1 MRDEVK
7 KNHKNEKS
15 FLGSILAFLDFRK
28 FFKNPLFIYGAIIF
42 VIIAGLIF
50 IFASLFLPARTI
62 DESLIIKNIKIK
74 QVATIIIGQPIKW
87 TVLVKRSDINSGQY
101 LVKLP
106 KKADN
111 IKISLIKGEQAEKI
125 LSAGLEKTPFSDR
138 QKQSALNDK
147 KGNLLFRFANFLFA
161 DLEQAAS
168 DAVQN
173 ALEAITQPENPD
185 IIKTSDSTIVD
196 LSQQA
201 MSEAEQ
207 PAASINSGQAKQE
220 EKKAEKEQAKEQEEQ
235 QVAPAT
241 PDSPVIPASAG
252 IQGEGADTN
261 TNLDS
266 PVPLSVENSDVA
278 KQGNNNTSPAPEETP
293 AEYVQISYETPSPE
307 IIEQETNT
315 GKLVTI
321 SSSDTGIINCE
332 TLNPRTAGGA
342 TSNDGA
348 TSLLQ
353 SAGASISGAFLNIL
367 SAIKK
372 YLFADLEQAVNEIIN
387 FQLPIFN
394 ELSNDSISKDT
405 ETPTTE
411 IIVPTL
417 EEPAETPAPVE
428 EQLVIEA
435 PAETPTE
442 ITMPVE
448 ETPAPAET
456 PEPVEVRLPQVESVT
471 AADAAYQECL
481 AQQVPLTDVLAFTN
495 IPEIYKVGQEDKI
508 KIKWKSNGNQ
518 NMDFHAY
525 DLNNN
530 GKLDYVEWIV
540 PHLSDQVFDIIY
552 ISKAFRLDENKQIA
566 EDIYDTVATQ
576 DNQWATVQ
584 SNEWLRFTFE
594 SLVDSTK
601 NIDIYAKPTSE
612 VGLAYLEVYRENG
625 DQVIA
630 TLYIDHEDYYH
641 VSTANLG
648 DNPTDVFDFK
658 IIGGVDID
666 YVQDAA
672 CTAGK
677 SGNWNDST
685 VWTCA
690 KIPDSSDTVTISNAS
705 YTVTV
710 TADAAAS
717 TLSISAGTL
726 NIQTFAV
733 AVTGAVQITGTG
745 TISGSTGVLTGGSYD
760 VQSGTI
766 SAILGG
772 TGIAL
777 TKTTSGTVVL
787 SGANTFTG
795 GVTLSAGTLDLRAAT
810 ALGTGTL
817 TINGGSFKKSTFG
830 TLTLTTNNVQAW
842 NGDFSIADSSYTI
855 DFGTGA
861 ITLSANRAITVNSGN
876 MIFGGA
882 IGDGG
887 NAYTITLTGAGSIAF
902 TGANTYD
909 GLTTVSSGGLI
920 LSGDNSAASGG
931 VTLTAGTLD
940 LRSATALGTGT
951 LTITGGSL
959 KKATIGVLTLTTNNP
974 MSWNGDFS
982 MAASSYGIDFGTGAI
997 TLGGNRTITASSS
1010 GFIFGGAI
1018 GDGGNAYTLTK
1029 AGSSDLTLSGANT
1042 YTGLT
1047 TISAGT
1053 LTLSGDNTAA
1063 SGGVTLTA
1071 GTLNV
1076 NSATALGTGTLTI
1089 NGGTISNTSGGSITN
1104 TKNNAQAWNSDF
1116 TFSISTWAVALN
1128 LGTGAVTLGGNIQVT
1143 TATGSGSN
1151 VFTIGGAIGDGGNG
1165 YTLTKAGHRNLI
1177 LNGANTYT
1185 GLTTVSAGVLTLAG
1199 DNSAASGGVTLN
1211 SGATL
1216 NINSA
1221 TALGTGTFTING
1233 GTISNT
1239 SGGTIT
1245 NTENNIQAWN
1255 GDFTLYQGTALNL
1268 GTGAVTLSGNRQVT
1282 TSSFYSTLTIG
1293 GAIGDNGNSYTLTFT
1308 TVGYGGVVVLSGN
1321 NTYTGLTT
1329 VTPVSTFSLTL
1340 SGDNTAASGGVT
1352 LNAGGL
1358 YINSATALGTGT
1370 LTINGGGIGSS
1381 NSTTI
1386 TTNNIQNW
1394 NGNFTC
1400 SNSTVGLGTGAVTLG
1415 GNIQIT
1421 MVWGTLTVG
1430 GAIGDS
1436 GSGYTL
1442 TLAGNNST
1450 LILSGANTYTGA
1462 TTITGTT
1469 STNFLRLSNALAA
1482 QYSTVTVSV
1491 ANGLK
1496 FGTSIGTFTIGGLSG
1511 ASNFVLA
1518 DTGSTAITLQAGG
1531 NNANTTYS
1539 GIMSGT
1545 SGALTKQ
1552 GSGTLILSGVNTYT
1566 GDTIISAGTLQNGVA
1581 DSFKSATTT
1590 ISSGATLDLSTFNLT
1605 LAGSTSFANN
1615 GTLKLYG
1622 DQTVTNAPTN
1632 GVGSTVEYNATAG
1645 SRAIKSWTYTNAILK
1660 INGTG
1665 GTFTLPADPA
1675 CTGITL
1681 AAGTLAGSTQA
1692 ITTGGFTMSGG
1703 TFTGS
1708 GAMAVNGNLTYSSGT
1723 NSHTGAW
1730 TQGTGNLGWN
1740 TGATYIQNYQAASGA
1755 IITLSTRAVAKSI
1768 TVPTDATVN
1777 LGSNYFQSWNASNDQ
1792 LSLQGTWSATTGYVL
1807 VSAFSSRSNS
1817 NPIQV
1822 GTVELRMQSSDDVWT
1837 QSGSIQC
1844 GTLRILG
1851 DSGTNKATL
1860 TLAGNM
1866 NAGAVVI
1873 GHTIGVAIYSTSGVL
1888 NLGSGT
1894 HTIASIVQGNA
1905 ANLNDAIDFGTSNTS
1920 ITGSANFT
1928 GIAVSN
1934 TSATVNFTGTTGTP
1948 TLTTAGATM
1957 PNMVVN
1963 NNGVTSFT
1971 VADTPLTTGS
1981 FTLTAGK
1988 FTAPATMTASSVLL
2002 TAGTFTA
2009 GANLNNS
2016 GNWTN
2021 NGATFTNSSGTV
2033 TLTGATPTI
2042 GGTSA
2047 NTFYNLTAITA
2058 DQVIVFPQAST
2069 TTISGTL
2076 KLEGASGHNILLK
2089 SDEAGSDGS
2098 KAHRAR
2104 VDIAAVLDNHSNGYF
2119 QYVTPYDND
2128 ASNGAAQPIQQQ
2140 NCVDGG
2146 NNLGWLFNVLPVA
2159 SSVLIDGVATDV
2171 ILTEGTTHNVVCA
2184 GTVTDLNGYAD
2195 ITSVTAKLYRSGVGA
2210 GAGDNNANHYT
2221 LTGDSN
2227 CIPSGGSENTETYTC
2242 TFPVYFYAD
2251 PTDDTSS
2258 YPTENWVC
2266 QMTPTDTV
2274 GAGTA
2279 DTDTIEM
2286 DSLTAHD
2293 VTTSIVYGSLA
2304 LGADTGTSD
2313 TTTTITNTGNRSIDI
2328 QVGGYGSVS
2337 DDGKALVCAIGSVTV
2352 TNERYSTTEG
2362 VSYTSKTTLPSDA
2375 SPNTVTVDIPQG
2387 VSSTGV
2393 IYWGMGLPSS
2403 GVGSSCAGKVV
2414 FTAVNH

>member
-1018 GDGGNAYTLTK
+1018 GDGGN
-1029 AGSSDLTLSGANT
+1029 
-1042 YTGLT
+1042 
-1047 TISAGT
+1047 
-1053 LTLSGDNTAA
+1053 
-1063 SGGVTLTA
+1063 
-1071 GTLNV
+1071 
-1076 NSATALGTGTLTI
+1076 
-1089 NGGTISNTSGGSITN
+1089 
-1104 TKNNAQAWNSDF
+1104 
-1116 TFSISTWAVALN
+1116 
-1128 LGTGAVTLGGNIQVT
+1128 
-1143 TATGSGSN
+1143 
-1151 VFTIGGAIGDGGNG
+1151 G

-1740 TGATYIQNYQAASGA
+1740 TSATYIQNYQAASGA